1 MREFNESVIF
11 SSQQHLGEL
20 ELPYTPTDISFLSH
34 FNKLSDPR
42 IKGMSTYPLNEI
54 LLVTLCAVLSGCD
67 DFIDIAEYGIEK
79 LHFLKKFLPFKE
91 GIPSHDTFTNVF
103 RMIDFQVFSDCFMS
117 WVKSLV
123 KHLDGVIAIDGKT
136 IRGSQDKIK
145 GKAAIHMISAF
156 AHSQGLVVG
165 QQKVEAKS
173 NEITAIPAL
182 LDKLAIEGA
191 IVTIDAMGC
200 QKDVAK
206 KIINKKADYVLA
218 VKANQPTLLEQI
230 ERFFTYHI
238 PRGFPKYQHDYYE
251 ATDGDHGRIEVRKY
265 WTSSDISWLNW
276 ERIWPGMKSIG
287 VVESIRI
294 IGNKTSTELR
304 YYISSIESLKAKKL
318 AITSRAHWSIE
329 NNLHWVM
336 DVGFNDDASRNRKD
350 NSAANLH
357 LIRQIAFNII
367 KLDSAKKSI
376 KTKRKN
382 AGWNDSYMI
391 QLLQNAKLLDPG

>member
-1 MREFNESVIF
+1 
-11 SSQQHLGEL
+11 
-20 ELPYTPTDISFLSH
+20 
-34 FNKLSDPR
+34 
-42 IKGMSTYPLNEI
+42 
-54 LLVTLCAVLSGCD
+54 
-67 DFIDIAEYGIEK
+67 
-79 LHFLKKFLPFKE
+79 
-91 GIPSHDTFTNVF
+91 
-103 RMIDFQVFSDCFMS
+103 DCFMS

-123 KHLDGVIAIDGKT
+123 SYLDGVIAIDGKT

-145 GKAAIHMISAF
+145 GKAAIHMISSF

-200 QKDVAK
+200 QKDIAK
-206 KIINKKADYVLA
+206 KIISKKADYVLA
-218 VKANQPTLLEQI
+218 VKGNQATLLEQI
-230 ERFFTYHI
+230 EKFFTYHI
-238 PRGFPKYQHDYYE
+238 PNGFQKYQHDYYE
-251 ATDGDHGRIEVRKY
+251 VTDGDHGRIEVRKY

-287 VVESIRI
+287 VVESTRI
-294 IGNKTSTELR
+294 IGDKTSTELR

-318 AITSRAHWSIE
+318 GITSRAHWSIE

-336 DVGFNDDASRNRKD
+336 DVVFNDDASRNRKD

-357 LIRQIAFNII
+357 LIR
-367 KLDSAKKSI
+367 
-376 KTKRKN
+376 
-382 AGWNDSYMI
+382 
-391 QLLQNAKLLDPG
+391 

>member
-1 MREFNESVIF
+1 
-11 SSQQHLGEL
+11 
-20 ELPYTPTDISFLSH
+20 
-34 FNKLSDPR
+34 
-42 IKGMSTYPLNEI
+42 MSTYPLNEI

-67 DFIDIAEYGIEK
+67 DFVDIAEYGTEK
-79 LHFLKKFLPFKE
+79 IIFLKQFLPFSS
-91 GIPSHDTFTNVF
+91 GIASHDTFSNVF
-103 RMIDFQVFSDCFMS
+103 RMIDFQAFSDCFMS

-123 KHLDGVIAIDGKT
+123 NHLDGVIAIDGKT
-136 IRGSQDKIK
+136 ICGSQDRIK

-165 QQKVEAKS
+165 QQKVDAKS
-173 NEITAIPAL
+173 NEITAIPVL

-200 QKDVAK
+200 QKDIAK
-206 KIINKKADYVLA
+206 KIISKKADYVLA
-218 VKANQPTLLEQI
+218 VKGNQPTLLEQI
-230 ERFFTYHI
+230 EKFFTYHI
-238 PRGFPKYQHDYYE
+238 PRGFQKYKYDYYE
-251 ATDGDHGRIEVRKY
+251 VTDGDHGRIEIRKY

-276 ERIWPGMKSIG
+276 ERIWSGMKSIG
-287 VVESIRI
+287 VVESTRI
-294 IGNKTSTELR
+294 IGDKTSTELR
-304 YYISSIESLKAKKL
+304 YYISSIESLKAEKL
-318 AITSRAHWSIE
+318 AMASRAHWSIE

-367 KLDSAKKSI
+367 KLDSVKKSI

-382 AGWNDSYMI
+382 AGWNDSYMLK
-391 QLLQNAKLLDPG
+391 LLQNAKLLDAG

>member
-1 MREFNESVIF
+1 
-11 SSQQHLGEL
+11 
-20 ELPYTPTDISFLSH
+20 
-34 FNKLSDPR
+34 
-42 IKGMSTYPLNEI
+42 MSTYPLNEI

-79 LHFLKKFLPFKE
+79 IHFLKKFLPFSN
-91 GIPSHDTFTNVF
+91 GIASHDTFSNVF
-103 RMIDFQVFSDCFMS
+103 RMIDFQAFSDCFMS

-123 KHLDGVIAIDGKT
+123 SHLDGVIAIDGKT
-136 IRGSQDKIK
+136 ICGSQDRVK

-165 QQKVEAKS
+165 QQKVDAKS
-173 NEITAIPAL
+173 NEITAIPIL

-200 QKDVAK
+200 QKDIAK
-206 KIINKKADYVLA
+206 KITSKNANYVLA
-218 VKANQPTLLEQI
+218 VKGNQPTLFEKI
-230 ERFFTYHI
+230 ENFFAFHI
-238 PRGFPKYQHDYYE
+238 PRGFPKYQYDYYE
-251 ATDGDHGRIEVRKY
+251 VTDGDHGRIEIRKY

-276 ERIWPGMKSIG
+276 EQICSGMKSIG
-287 VVESIRI
+287 VVESTRI
-294 IGNKTSTELR
+294 IGDKTSTELR
-304 YYISSIESLKAKKL
+304 YYISSIESLKAEKL
-318 AITSRAHWSIE
+318 AMASRAHWSIE

-367 KLDSAKKSI
+367 KLDSVKKSV

-382 AGWNDSYMI
+382 AGWNDSYMLK
-391 QLLQNAKLLDPG
+391 LLQNAKLLDAS

>member
-1 MREFNESVIF
+1 MRKLNQSVIF
-11 SSQQHLGEL
+11 DSQQHLGEPKL
-20 ELPYTPTDISFLSH
+20 LPTTVDVSFLSH
-34 FNKLSDPR
+34 FNNLSDPR
-42 IKGMSTYPLNEI
+42 IRGMSTYPLNEI

-67 DFIDIAEYGIEK
+67 DFVDIAEYGTEK
-79 LHFLKKFLPFKE
+79 IIFLKQFLPFSN
-91 GIPSHDTFTNVF
+91 GIASHDTFSNVF
-103 RMIDFQVFSDCFMS
+103 RMIDFQAFSDCFMS

-123 KHLDGVIAIDGKT
+123 NHLDGVIAIDGKT
-136 IRGSQDKIK
+136 ICGSQDRIK

-165 QQKVEAKS
+165 QQKVDAKS
-173 NEITAIPAL
+173 NEITSIPVL

-200 QKDVAK
+200 QKDIAK
-206 KIINKKADYVLA
+206 KIISKKADYVLA
-218 VKANQPTLLEQI
+218 VKGNQPTLLEQI
-230 ERFFTYHI
+230 EKFFAYHI
-238 PRGFPKYQHDYYE
+238 PIGFQKYQYDYYE
-251 ATDGDHGRIEVRKY
+251 VTDGDHGRIEIRKY

-276 ERIWPGMKSIG
+276 ERIWSGMKSIG
-287 VVESIRI
+287 VVESTRI
-294 IGNKTSTELR
+294 IGDKTSTELR
-304 YYISSIESLKAKKL
+304 YYISSIESLKAEKL
-318 AITSRAHWSIE
+318 AMASRAHWSIE

-367 KLDSAKKSI
+367 KLDSVKKSI

-382 AGWNDSYMI
+382 AGWNDSYMLK
-391 QLLQNAKLLDPG
+391 LLQNAKLLDAG